1 MKSAPVSIYVYNHQ
15 SCEAKFN
22 IFTLWLNICR

>member
-15 SCEAKFN
+15 SCEPNLTSSHFG
-22 IFTLWLNICR
+22 